1 MEAPIKLGMWAY
13 MRGGDGKES
22 QLPCKF
28 IFLFIFFYSRM
39 KETQANQGG
48 RQDLVYGT
56 ESIMFDIYMHKP
68 KPNKLS
74 YGLILMYSRV

>member
-48 RQDLVYGT
+48 R
-56 ESIMFDIYMHKP
+56 
-68 KPNKLS
+68 
-74 YGLILMYSRV
+74 